1 MSTPQEH
8 LDPAE
13 HRHPASAKGKRP
25 RPVDA
30 ARPTRV
36 ISVASGKGGVGKTA
50 LASNLAVA
58 LAGMGKQ
65 VLVIDADLGLANID
79 VLFGLNPQF
88 TLNHFFSGERSL
100 AEIIT
105 EGPGGI
111 KILPAGSGVQ
121 QLSHLDAG
129 QKRRFLEK
137 LEDIPGEFDFVIID
151 TEAGISENVTYFAS
165 AAHDILV
172 VTSPEPTAITDAYVL
187 MKLLATQ
194 HHQKEFRLVVNMA
207 RDAEEG
213 LDVYQKLSSVANKH
227 LDISIDYLGCVPF
240 EKRMRD
246 AVRRQKPMVEI
257 YPDGKS
263 SASIRVLAR
272 NLTEAPP
279 EVHAKGTLQFF
290 WKRLVADE
298 GGMP

>member
-1 MSTPQEH
+1 MSTSHDHIDKIKP
-8 LDPAE
+8 L
-13 HRHPASAKGKRP
+13 HPADRSACRSADRERQP
-25 RPVDA
+25 RVL
-30 ARPTRV
+30 
-36 ISVASGKGGVGKTA
+36 SVASGKGGVGKTA

-58 LAGMGKQ
+58 LAGLGKE
-65 VLVIDADLGLANID
+65 VLVVDADLGLANID

-88 TLNHFFSGERSL
+88 NLNHFFSGERTL
-100 AEIIT
+100 AEILT

-129 QKRRFLEK
+129 QKRRFLEH
-137 LEDIPGEFDFVIID
+137 LEDLPGEFDFVIID
-151 TEAGISENVTYFAS
+151 TEAGISENVTYFTS
-165 AAHDILV
+165 AAHDIVV

-194 HHQKEFRLVVNMA
+194 HGQKEFSLVVNMA

-213 LDVYQKLSSVANKH
+213 LDVYQKLSSVANRH
-227 LDISIDYLGCVPF
+227 LVDISIDYLGCVPF

-263 SASIRVLAR
+263 SASIRGLAET
-272 NLTEAPP
+272 LITAPP
-279 EVHAKGTLQFF
+279 DLQSKGTLQFF
-290 WKRLVADE
+290 WKRLVTAE
-298 GGMP
+298 GGGAP